1 MIGLTPGGSHRTKRV
16 RFDMTAENAQP
27 GARYEIAPRGPEL
40 GGGWRLRLIEDGEEV
55 GGGVFPA
62 SKTEAYVDAMDE
74 AEGWLASRQAAPA
87 P

>member
-1 MIGLTPGGSHRTKRV
+1 
-16 RFDMTAENAQP
+16 MTAEIAQL

-62 SKTEAYVDAMDE
+62 SETEESKTEAYADAMDE
-74 AEGWLASRQAAPA
+74 AEGWLASRQAPSS